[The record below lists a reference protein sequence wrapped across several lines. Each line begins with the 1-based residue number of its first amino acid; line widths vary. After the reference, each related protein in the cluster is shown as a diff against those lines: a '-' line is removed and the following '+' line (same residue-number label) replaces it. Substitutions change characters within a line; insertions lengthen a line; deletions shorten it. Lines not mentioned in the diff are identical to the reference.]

1 MTVLSA
7 ARPPESVTSRR
18 NTQVPAAGRV
28 TLATA
33 LSADWMLTGVP
44 ETSVQ
49 LQPTMLLPPTPVLA
63 LPSSVTVLPALTC
76 ATGTMET
83 AGLLASCSA
92 PSASSRPGPQVSRVQ
107 LQAPLTGLLLLQVG

>member
-1 MTVLSA
+1 MAPPPLLPELLLPLPSLATAVTVTVLSA

-63 LPSSVTVLPALTC
+63 LPSSVTVLPALT
-76 ATGTMET
+76 
-83 AGLLASCSA
+83 
-92 PSASSRPGPQVSRVQ
+92 
-107 LQAPLTGLLLLQVG
+107 